1 MRKVTDDIIYCLTPA
16 QPDPS
21 LRWSFH
27 RTNERE
33 TNRRVIALFQEHPEL
48 IEGYAA
54 FMPPG
59 NTVNIPADPHGN
71 IILTMPT
78 GVMEIAR
85 DGTVVNETYIQTP
98 EPQGEETKLPEKEK
112 RLLQTLRDQIVDT
125 QEQEEYNTLITLFGT
140 NLTISPE
147 QRKVRV
153 VLRSYPR
160 PSYLSSGQ
168 GFTGCWPASR
178 ISGEAPR
185 TSRE

>member
-1 MRKVTDDIIYCLTPA
+1 MVFDVNAALGFIDNIKNAYGAGSEYQAFLDMLKDFKCR
-16 QPDPS
+16 
-21 LRWSFH
+21 

-59 NTVNIPADPHGN
+59 HT
-71 IILTMPT
+71 
-78 GVMEIAR
+78 IAR
-85 DGTVVNETYIQTP
+85 DGTVVNETYIQPP

-147 QRKVRV
+147 QRKASLGAGQRRELVEK
-153 VLRSYPR
+153 LQGLLGNNDELKKA
-160 PSYLSSGQ
+160 LSDILS
-168 GFTGCWPASR
+168 
-178 ISGEAPR
+178 
-185 TSRE
+185 